1 MEIDD
6 LRQELDETKT
16 KIKDLEDGLM
26 EIART
31 VGRLRGELK
40 LHKETPDAH
49 NPGTIAKITKEQ
61 AN

>member
-1 MEIDD
+1 MEAD
-6 LRQELDETKT
+6 LTQELDETKT

-31 VGRLRGELK
+31 VGRLRAELK

-49 NPGTIAKITKEQ
+49 NPATISKITKEQ